1 MDEQIQAAEGNPFLQ
16 PLLLIDLLIM
26 EPILSRLLNSL
37 SRFCH
42 EFLVVKL
49 PEQHKGGKK
58 VVPVEPNKDQ
68 EAKEIRIPV
77 AQDDRRPFVYMRHF
91 RATYT
96 STASSTAWNRSSRE
110 MKSLSARESS
120 SFQKHMHADYIYI
133 TYIYV
138 QYTYIFLV

>member
-96 STASSTAWNRSSRE
+96 QYCIKHGLEPVQSRDE
-110 MKSLSARESS
+110 IIRRERVL
-120 SFQKHMHADYIYI
+120 FIPKAHAC
-133 TYIYV
+133 
-138 QYTYIFLV
+138 